1 MNTNPTFWFSTL
13 AILLSIVMS
22 SLAVYTLLRLDTLSR
37 EVDFKTSENKGRIG
51 RLIRE
56 LNIIHNKKRALDQ
69 EQSFMIRRADTKMDR
84 VLLEHEMM
92 SGVDGEQ
99 QNENENENES
109 DWISAY

>member
-1 MNTNPTFWFSTL
+1 MNTDPTFWFSTL

-56 LNIIHNKKRALDQ
+56 LNIIHNQKRALDK
-69 EQSFMIRRADTKMDR
+69 EQSFMIKRADSKMDR

-99 QNENENENES
+99 ERENEQESS